1 MNRPAN
7 RSSAAALRRHGG
19 ALLGALLCAA
29 CRAPTPVEANVEI
42 ATPRGIVR
50 AVHTEDGIVA
60 LKELLPPDGTT
71 LTFRG
76 RRNAGFFDDE
86 ARLLR
91 ASDEVALLAPVSS
104 RPSAA
109 RFGRYPAAAGER
121 LFVEVRTGDHADLLE
136 CHLLDQGA
144 RGDLLTL
151 HEGELLDVAQ
161 RYCGAGVF
169 AWRGGMLELV
179 GMLNGV
185 VSTAPPALAFIGLDE
200 LTVLLPE
207 TADYFRRRALPRRAD
222 FEFGIPR
229 DFIGEQ
235 PAAADAV
242 PAVDP
247 AAADGAG
254 DD

>member
-1 MNRPAN
+1 MNRTAMRLSPHAF
-7 RSSAAALRRHGG
+7 RRGSGVLLAALAG
-19 ALLGALLCAA
+19 AG

-42 ATPRGIVR
+42 ATPRGVVR
-50 AVHTEDGIVA
+50 AVHTESGIVA

-71 LTFRG
+71 LRFRG
-76 RRNAGFFDDE
+76 RHAAGFFDDE

-91 ASDEVALLAPVSS
+91 ASDEVALLAPLSS

-144 RGDLLTL
+144 RGDLLAL
-151 HEGELLDVAQ
+151 DEGEFLDVAQ

-169 AWRGGMLELV
+169 AWREGMLELV

-185 VSTAPPALAFIGLDE
+185 VSMEPPALAFIGLDE

-229 DFIGEQ
+229 DFAGEK

-247 AAADGAG
+247 AAADDAA